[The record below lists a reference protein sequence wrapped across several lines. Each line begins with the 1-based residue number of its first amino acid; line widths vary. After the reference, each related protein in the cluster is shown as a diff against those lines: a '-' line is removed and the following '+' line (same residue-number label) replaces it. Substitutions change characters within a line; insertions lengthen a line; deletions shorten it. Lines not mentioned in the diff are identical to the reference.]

1 MREQIVE
8 RLNKVFAELH
18 IDITNVTDDSDLTSD
33 LGLDSLDNVELIMCV
48 EEEFGV
54 EIPDEDSLNIT
65 TYGQVVKYIEDNL

>member
-18 IDITNVTDDSDLTSD
+18 IDITNVTDDSGLTSD